1 LWPLFFNRRA
11 KKAILVLA
19 VSVLISTISGLQVPL
34 GIAETRVPNQQQ
46 PVELAYDDGEAEI
59 GWLEKSPGGYDAVHF
74 SAPFESFQV
83 LLVKY
88 YIWDPASFSVLIL
101 DANRRSVYEKP
112 ATPVT
117 DKAQWFEVDLS
128 KENVFLD
135 GDFYA
140 ALKWT
145 TSKKPSLG
153 ADETNPDGRSFF
165 VGTDGR
171 WQTYVEMKKA
181 VKKKSKD
188 GDFMIRVTV
197 APLIQMTLQV
207 EPNITGITVDGA
219 PQSAKSL
226 PKTFTWLAGSA
237 HTLLVDSTIS
247 SASGVRYVF
256 VEWSDGSK
264 DASRTANATEAT
276 RLTAKFKIQYEL
288 KVIANLGDPQGS
300 GWYDAG
306 STATFSVTSPQP
318 QGGLFGS
325 LGGKIVFQAWT
336 GDSAAETATASIG
349 MDGPKAVEA
358 QWTTDESQPYMIL
371 GGIGAAI
378 VAAIILAF
386 ILIRRRLGAAPPP
399 PPIIPRYTTVPP
411 PQPAVLQPPLCPNC
425 GSATTYAEEYQR
437 YYCYNC
443 QRWV

>member
-1 LWPLFFNRRA
+1 
-11 KKAILVLA
+11 
-19 VSVLISTISGLQVPL
+19 
-34 GIAETRVPNQQQ
+34 
-46 PVELAYDDGEAEI
+46 
-59 GWLEKSPGGYDAVHF
+59 
-74 SAPFESFQV
+74 
-83 LLVKY
+83 
-88 YIWDPASFSVLIL
+88 
-101 DANRRSVYEKP
+101 
-112 ATPVT
+112 VT
-117 DKAQWFEVDLS
+117 DKAHWFELDLS

-145 TSKKPSLG
+145 TPKKPSLG

-171 WQTYVEMKKA
+171 WQTYVEVNKA
-181 VKKKSKD
+181 VKKGKD

-207 EPNITGITVDGA
+207 EPNITGITVDGV
-219 PQSAKSL
+219 PYSANLL
-226 PKTFTWLAGSA
+226 PKTFTWQAGST

-247 SASGVRYVF
+247 SASGVRHVF

-264 DASRTANATEAT
+264 DASRTTNATEAA
-276 RLTAKFKIQYEL
+276 RLTARFKIQYEL
-288 KVIANLGDPQGS
+288 KVISDLGNPQGS

-318 QGGLFGS
+318 EAGLFGS
-325 LGGKIVFQAWT
+325 LGGKIIFQAWT
-336 GDSAAETATASIG
+336 GDSVADTATASIG

-358 QWTTDESQPYMIL
+358 QWTTNESQPYMIL

-378 VAAIILAF
+378 VAAITLVF
-386 ILIRRRLGAAPPP
+386 LIRHRRAVPA
-399 PPIIPRYTTVPP
+399 PPIIPAYTAARPL
-411 PQPAVLQPPLCPNC
+411 QPSAPQPPLCPNC
-425 GSATTYAEEYQR
+425 GSPTTYIEEHRR

-443 QRWV
+443 QHYA